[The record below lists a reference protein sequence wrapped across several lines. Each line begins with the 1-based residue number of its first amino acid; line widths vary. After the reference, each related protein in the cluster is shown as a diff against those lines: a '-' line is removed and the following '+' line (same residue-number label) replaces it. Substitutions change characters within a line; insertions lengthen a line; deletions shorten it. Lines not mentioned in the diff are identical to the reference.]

1 MDFEALFQEVYPPL
15 HRYCVRLAGD
25 GDLADDL
32 VQEAFFR
39 LLDRKVQ
46 GEPEALRVWLFRV
59 ATHLLRDRFRAKETR
74 SRLLAANPVL
84 PWEPTRPDKAAERS
98 EEIAVV
104 RAALEKLDPR
114 DREMLL
120 LREEG
125 FSYRELA
132 EVVEVVPGSI
142 GTLLARAR
150 RRFTEALAGKAG
162 GGE

>member
-1 MDFEALFQEVYPPL
+1 MDFEALFQKVYPPL

-46 GEPEALRVWLFRV
+46 GEPEALRAWLFRV
-59 ATHLLRDRFRAKETR
+59 ATHLVRDRFRARETR

-84 PWEPTRPDKAAERS
+84 PSGPPRPDRAVERS
-98 EEIAVV
+98 EEIATV

-114 DREMLL
+114 EREMLL

-132 EVVEVVPGSI
+132 EVVGVAPGSV

-150 RRFTEALAGKAG
+150 RRFTEALASKSNGD
-162 GGE
+162 